1 MISVPP
7 EIQDKI
13 VQFEQLRK
21 QLQVVT
27 AQRMQLEGER
37 DEVKDTLKVLEET
50 KDDTTIYKSS
60 GNLLMKVD
68 DKNKLIEE
76 LKDQLE
82 TLELRVKTMKS
93 QEERIKERFDAIQKE
108 ISEAITMLQAQQGM
122 GGFKTQ

>member
-37 DEVKDTLKVLEET
+37 DEVKETLKVLEGI
-50 KDDTTIYKSS
+50 KDNTTIYKSS
-60 GNLLMKVD
+60 GNLLIKVE
-68 DKNKLIEE
+68 DKNKLIED
-76 LKDQLE
+76 LKDKLE

-93 QEERIKERFDAIQKE
+93 QEDRIKERFDAIQKE
-108 ISEAITMLQAQQGM
+108 ISDAITMLQAQQGM
-122 GGFKTQ
+122 GGLKMQ